1 MLKRHQKL
9 PVFILAMLL
18 AVCASMQGPTYTYNE
33 VVILN
38 QSRMSLSDVTI
49 SASESGRVFSCGN
62 IAPRGICAN
71 KFRPQPYRGD
81 PIQIALM
88 TGDGRRRSETLELTL
103 PASFVAE
110 LPLRGVLVI
119 GSKGKSAP
127 FYSRMR
133 RVHIFKADAC
143 RADFHGGIDPS
154 FKV

>member
-1 MLKRHQKL
+1 
-9 PVFILAMLL
+9 
-18 AVCASMQGPTYTYNE
+18 MQGPTYTYNE

-119 GSKGKSAP
+119 GSKGEISA
-127 FYSRMR
+127 FLQQ
-133 RVHIFKADAC
+133 DAPGP
-143 RADFHGGIDPS
+143 HL
-154 FKV
+154 

>member
-9 PVFILAMLL
+9 LVFILAVLL
-18 AVCASMQGPTYTYNE
+18 AGCASSQGPTYTYNE

-38 QSRMSLSDVTI
+38 QSRMPLSDVTI
-49 SASESGRVFSCGN
+49 SAAESGRVFSCGN

-71 KFRPQPYRGD
+71 KFRPQTYRGD

-88 TGDGRRRSETLELTL
+88 TGDGRRRSETVELTL

-119 GSKGKSAP
+119 GSRGEISA
-127 FYSRMR
+127 FLQQ
-133 RVHIFKADAC
+133 DAPGP
-143 RADFHGGIDPS
+143 HL
-154 FKV
+154 